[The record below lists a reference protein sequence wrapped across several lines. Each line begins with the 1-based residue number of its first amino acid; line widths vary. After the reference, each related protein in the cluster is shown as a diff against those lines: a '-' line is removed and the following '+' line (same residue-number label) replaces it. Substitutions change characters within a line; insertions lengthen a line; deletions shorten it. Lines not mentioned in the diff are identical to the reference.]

1 MRGHIFIAPG
11 SLPELSAHAIA
22 FSANNSCSRGGQLY
36 WSFQERIPGFAEWLD
51 SLRAPLLTDAE
62 RNLYEVG
69 TSFWMPLDGQRQP
82 HGVALVIAG
91 GDTSSAEH
99 KAALAVR
106 GALRRAVSELRA
118 LGRTDRLLI
127 ALPGFRVGQGGDRQQ
142 RLRSAR
148 VQVATAQEELERL
161 PGVDV
166 AFVLYTPTLYQIYL
180 EARRQVEHPARDG
193 GPENLALE
201 EAVAQGECVLFAGA
215 GLSRGAGLP
224 DWSELLARLG
234 ADLGLAHPERHDY
247 LDLAQWHRERFGGA
261 ALAQVVRD
269 TFGSPTLSPKPTL
282 AHYLLL
288 GLPVR
293 HVLTTNYDGLL
304 ETTLTALKKQ
314 PVKIVKQEQVALTG
328 DPYGVHVVKLHGDA
342 ADAEEI
348 VLSRDDY
355 DEFFQRRPALAVLLE
370 GLLLN
375 RTFFFVGYSLRDPN
389 FRQIYAR
396 IARMLRE
403 ARRPAFATTFER
415 GEALPFIVEQWR
427 RKQLTLLPIP
437 GETGEEQGVRF
448 LAFLDRLAERVTL
461 AHPRLFLAT
470 DVELPP
476 RLVHLRKLFLNDIA
490 PLLVRLI
497 ESKDL
502 DGSGR
507 DVVQPLVNVL
517 DFLTDH
523 GWRPAGGGDS
533 VVGQLWERLAGL
545 EVPRA
550 MKRQLLIT
558 ALSHAEAERDASRIR
573 TALDHLDE

>member
-11 SLPELSAHAIA
+11 SLPELSAHAIG
-22 FSANNSCSRGGQLY
+22 FSANNTCSRSGQIY
-36 WSFQERIPGFAEWLD
+36 WSFEEHIPGFAEYLA
-51 SLRAPLLTDAE
+51 SLRTGA
-62 RNLYEVG
+62 LYEVG
-69 TSFWMPLDGQRQP
+69 TSFWMPLDPARQP
-82 HGVALVIAG
+82 HGVALVIAT
-91 GDTSSAEH
+91 GDTTSAEH
-99 KAALAVR
+99 KAALSVR

-118 LGRTDRLLI
+118 LGKTERLLI
-127 ALPGFRVGQGGDRQQ
+127 ALPGFRVGQGGDRRQ
-142 RLRSAR
+142 RLSSAR
-148 VQVATAQEELERL
+148 VQIATAQEELENL

-180 EARRQVEHPARDG
+180 EARRQVEHPARTV
-193 GPENLALE
+193 GPENVALE

-269 TFGSPTLSPKPTL
+269 TFGSPTPPARPTL

-304 ETTLTALKKQ
+304 ETTLTALKKE

-328 DPYGVHVVKLHGDA
+328 NPYGVHVVKLHGDA
-342 ADAEEI
+342 AEADEI

-403 ARRPAFATTFER
+403 SRRPAFATTFER

-437 GETGEEQGVRF
+437 GESGAEQGVRF

-461 AHPRLFLAT
+461 PQPRLFLAP

-476 RLVHLRKLFLNDIA
+476 RLVDLRTLFLNDIA
-490 PLLVRLI
+490 PLVVRLI
-497 ESKDL
+497 ESADL
-502 DGSGR
+502 S
-507 DVVQPLVNVL
+507 VVQPLINVL

-523 GWRPAGGGDS
+523 GWRPATGGDS
-533 VVGQLWERLAGL
+533 LVGKLWERLASL
-545 EVPRA
+545 EVPPA
-550 MKRQLLIT
+550 LKRQLLIT

-573 TALDHLDE
+573 TALDALAE

>member
-1 MRGHIFIAPG
+1 MRGHVFIAPG

-22 FSANNSCSRGGQLY
+22 FSANNSCSRSGQLF
-36 WSFQERIPGFAEWLD
+36 WSFQQHIPGFANWLD
-51 SLRAPLLTDAE
+51 SLYKDAPPF
-62 RNLYEVG
+62 YEVG
-69 TSFWMPLDGQRQP
+69 TAFWLPLDPQRRP
-82 HGVALVIAG
+82 HGVSLVIST
-91 GDTSSAEH
+91 GDSSSAEH
-99 KAALAVR
+99 KAAQAVR
-106 GALRRAVSELRA
+106 GALRSAVRELRA
-118 LGRTDRLLI
+118 LGKTERLLI
-127 ALPGFRVGQGGDRQQ
+127 ALPGFRVGQGGDRQH

-148 VQVATAQEELERL
+148 VQVATAQEELENL

-180 EARRQVEHPARDG
+180 EARRQVEHPPRSIE
-193 GPENLALE
+193 PENLALE
-201 EAVAQGECVLFAGA
+201 DAVAQGECVLFAGA

-224 DWSELLARLG
+224 DWSELLGRLA
-234 ADLGLAHPERHDY
+234 ADLHLSQPERYDY
-247 LDLAQWHRERFGGA
+247 LDLAQWYRERFGPQ
-261 ALAQVVRD
+261 ALAEVVRG
-269 TFGSPTLSPKPTL
+269 TFGYPDPPPRPTL

-304 ETTLTALKKQ
+304 ETSLTALKKE
-314 PVKIVKQEQVALTG
+314 PVKIVKQEDVTLTG
-328 DPYGVHVVKLHGDA
+328 NPVGVSVVKLHGDA
-342 ADAEEI
+342 AQAEEI

-389 FRQIYAR
+389 FRQIYSR

-415 GEALPFIVEQWR
+415 GEALPFVVEQWR
-427 RKQLTLLPIP
+427 RKQLTLLPIA
-437 GETGEEQGVRF
+437 GESSEEQGVRF

-461 AHPRLFLAT
+461 PHPRLFLAP

-476 RLVHLRKLFLNDIA
+476 RLVRLRKLFLEEIA

-497 ESKDL
+497 EGKDL
-502 DGSGR
+502 EGCGR

-523 GWRPAGGGDS
+523 GWRPSGWGDS
-533 VVGQLWERLAGL
+533 VVGQLWERLASL
-545 EVPRA
+545 EGPA
-550 MKRQLLIT
+550 TLKRQLLIT
-558 ALSHAEAERDASRIR
+558 ALSHAEAERDARRIR
-573 TALDHLDE
+573 AELDQLAE